1 MGIFISYVF
10 IEEIQIP
17 GDDFI
22 TIMQLILKI
31 PSAVT
36 VKGGSDMGWQRW
48 AYLDQRKKRKNYL
61 GSVLKHVVKS
71 LKQ

>member
-48 AYLDQRKKRKNYL
+48 AYLDKRKKRKNYL

>member
-1 MGIFISYVF
+1 MISL
-10 IEEIQIP
+10 P
-17 GDDFI
+17 LCR
-22 TIMQLILKI
+22 QLILKI

-48 AYLDQRKKRKNYL
+48 AYMDKRKKRKNYL
-61 GSVLKHVVKS
+61 GRVLKHVVKT